1 MHDGPVR
8 MLAKGTLRGIVPWR
22 QARAFFAARLR
33 RRLTEE
39 ALVKHIAGGWA
50 VRLHNWQR
58 PYPAMR
64 NLGVDASASV
74 ISRPS

>member
-8 MLAKGTLRGIVPWR
+8 MLSKGVLRGIVPWQ

-39 ALVKHIAGGWA
+39 ALLKHIAG
-50 VRLHNWQR
+50 V
-58 PYPAMR
+58 
-64 NLGVDASASV
+64 GVGDVARV
-74 ISRPS
+74 GGRVCV

>member
-8 MLAKGTLRGIVPWR
+8 MLAKGTLRGIVSWR

-39 ALVKHIAGGWA
+39 ALIKHIAGERA
-50 VRLHNWQR
+50 LCF
-58 PYPAMR
+58 A
-64 NLGVDASASV
+64 
-74 ISRPS
+74 